1 MAYSTI
7 WEKNLGV
14 RKTREF
20 LIFQLPEDLSK
31 NLMGANAVRA
41 NYEIKGDT
49 IVYKRYFETLS
60 KFSTSAIILYQF
72 EI

>member
-1 MAYSTI
+1 
-7 WEKNLGV
+7 
-14 RKTREF
+14 
-20 LIFQLPEDLSK
+20 
-31 NLMGANAVRA
+31 MGANAVRA